1 MCSVDAIRFSLRFF
15 VSGQQLAQSSF
26 FTSAIAPDSATG
38 CLRTWAGVAV
48 YLFNSLPGML

>member
-26 FTSAIAPDSATG
+26 FTCAIAPDSATG
-38 CLRTWAGVAV
+38 CLRTWAGGAV